1 MEGLR
6 PDHWHTIA
14 KYLSVID
21 LCHMMQLSHS
31 SFYLWVADRAWA
43 HQRQRICARF
53 PALNAIFDLYCEQ
66 GASGQHTSKR
76 AEKSNANKK
85 RKTAWITPRKGIWYV
100 FKRWL
105 ILGTTMKGIKS
116 LCKREEMHPIV
127 ISVIQSTLPYQE
139 YITSGILIE
148 QNNRPK
154 NAGSLM
160 YSVKINWGDGDNY
173 YFYAE
178 LRHRRDSFDLEF
190 FYNHTSGD
198 GERLDEFAIT
208 SCVYNPYK
216 IWKKFLFG
224 KETNPQR
231 MWTDRFKSQLEWL
244 NYINLC

>member
-6 PDHWHTIA
+6 PDHWHAIA

-21 LCHMMQLSHS
+21 LCHMMQLSQS

-127 ISVIQSTLPYQE
+127 ISVVCSIIPCNELITKTKIKKIEHDGVAKGVYTTHQVIIRWGKSRYQCDVRNTRNFFDGHCFYDDINNE
-139 YITSGILIE
+139 WFHESDLFEWGIS
-148 QNNRPK
+148 K
-154 NAGSLM
+154 
-160 YSVKINWGDGDNY
+160 
-173 YFYAE
+173 E
-178 LRHRRDSFDLEF
+178 LL
-190 FYNHTSGD
+190 G
-198 GERLDEFAIT
+198 
-208 SCVYNPYK
+208 
-216 IWKKFLFG
+216 WKTFLFQVTTRYDKHWNDLFENLIKNGG
-224 KETNPQR
+224 K
-231 MWTDRFKSQLEWL
+231 
-244 NYINLC
+244 